1 MNLIFLSFQIKK
13 LIGELIQPII
23 YLEGGNT
30 FFLLQELR
38 YSGADKLIIEHIKK
52 GKPYISASAGSMV
65 ISEDIKYVRY
75 MDDIESAPNLNGDF
89 TGLSIIDFYV
99 VPHYGNFPF
108 KKSTKKIIDEY
119 SDKYDLRPI
128 NNSQAIIIDGKK
140 TEILTK

>member
-1 MNLIFLSFQIKK
+1 
-13 LIGELIQPII
+13 
-23 YLEGGNT
+23 
-30 FFLLQELR
+30 
-38 YSGADKLIIEHIKK
+38 
-52 GKPYISASAGSMV
+52 MV